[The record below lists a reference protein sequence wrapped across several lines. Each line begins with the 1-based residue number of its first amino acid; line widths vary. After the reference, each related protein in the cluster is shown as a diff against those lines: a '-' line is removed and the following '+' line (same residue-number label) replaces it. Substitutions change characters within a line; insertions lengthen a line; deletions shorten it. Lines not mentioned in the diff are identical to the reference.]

1 MIIEFLHFV
10 LLIRIQQLRCCS
22 LVVNSFSL
30 PQTEGLTN
38 KCLLLPLC
46 LDSLEKHRPL
56 GSAARLARCPQCTAA
71 PHSFSLLETPKT
83 LIATFPS
90 SQHQQ
95 NSRPNQNHQQ
105 KMLKKSLTSQ
115 MRLLKS
121 VCTRELRVLLQGHEM
136 TTRKRFSSGKT
147 RD

>member
-46 LDSLEKHRPL
+46 LDSLEKHRPR
-56 GSAARLARCPQCTAA
+56 GSTQCTAA